1 MKRRKFLTG
10 AGAGAAAVA
19 ASTVYSPNVIARNQR
34 WRLEMVTS
42 WPAALDKLYGGAQ
55 YFAQLVE
62 EATDGDVQI
71 RTYPGGDQVGAL
83 EVRGAVSRGA
93 FPCCHTAPYYYI
105 GESPAHGFYSAMPF
119 GLTPDE
125 HMAWMVSGGGQEL
138 WDELNAPDDLIAF
151 PMGNTMAQ
159 TGGWF
164 NKKIE
169 STSDLRGLRM
179 RFPGHGGRVMAK
191 TGVTIQQL
199 PAGEVYTAMARGL
212 LDAAEWVGP
221 HDDRILGMHRVSRY
235 LYLPSW
241 AEPSAMLGFYF
252 NKRRLQALPEA
263 LRAALPALCAE
274 ADSWMSARYQALNP
288 PALRALED
296 DPEVRIRQFPD
307 PVLHAFRE
315 AASEV
320 HEEDARRDGL
330 YREIHADWQA
340 FRDQMDNW
348 DRQTSLRFAAYR
360 QRAGD

>member
-1 MKRRKFLTG
+1 MKRRQFLTG

-55 YFAQLVE
+55 YFAELVE

-83 EVRGAVSRGA
+83 EVRGAVARGA

-125 HMAWMVSGGGQEL
+125 HMSWMISGGGQEL
-138 WDELNAPDDLIAF
+138 WDELNAPDNLVAF

-164 NKKIE
+164 NKRIE
-169 STSDLRGLRM
+169 SPADLRGLRM

-191 TGVTIQQL
+191 TGVNIQLL
-199 PAGEVYTAMARGL
+199 PAGEVFTAMERGA
-212 LDAAEWVGP
+212 LDAAEWIGP
-221 HDDRILGMHRVSRY
+221 YDDTILGMYRVARY
-235 LYLPSW
+235 YYMPSW
-241 AEPSAMLGFYF
+241 AEASVMGALYF
-252 NKRRLQALPEA
+252 NKDQWDEFPADIRMQIQACCHKA
-263 LRAALPALCAE
+263 GN
-274 ADSWMSARYQALNP
+274 WMASEYMANNP
-288 PALRALED
+288 PALEKLQSEHGIEVVNF
-296 DPEVRIRQFPD
+296 PES
-307 PVLHAFRE
+307 VLDVFYE
-315 AASEV
+315 AAQEV
-320 HEEDARRDGL
+320 HEEDMRDEKYRRIFENWD
-330 YREIHADWQA
+330 A
-340 FRDQMDNW
+340 FR
-348 DRQTSLRFAAYR
+348 RQVQAYNKLTTHQYQSYAYSR
-360 QRAGD
+360 L